1 MKFMKKNL
9 WAIVFIVMLT
19 IVPIFAFADN
29 HTGGNTPP
37 PPTPT
42 GGNDPAKIKNP
53 LGETKTVEEVME
65 KLLVGVIKIGIPI
78 VALAII
84 YSGFLFVKAQGNPE
98 ELTKAKEALLYS
110 LIGAAVLLGAWAITK
125 VVFDTVK
132 SLAS

>member
-1 MKFMKKNL
+1 MKFIKKNL
-9 WAIVFIVMLT
+9 WVVVFIVT
-19 IVPIFAFADN
+19 FSIVPIISFAQATN
-29 HTGGNTPP
+29 
-37 PPTPT
+37 
-42 GGNDPAKIKNP
+42 PAPVVPLENP
-53 LGETKTVEEVME
+53 LGETKTIEAVLQ

-78 VALAII
+78 VAIAII

-110 LIGAAVLLGAWAITK
+110 LIGAAILLGAWAITE